1 MKKIIFFFVFFLSI
15 TSSQSK
21 DSIIFIDLE
30 KIINESDIGKS
41 TIKEINTFNNENNE
55 KFKKRLL
62 DLQNKEA
69 NLAKQQNIIS
79 EEEFNTRLK
88 NLKKEI
94 DLYNKDNEERLEN
107 QKLNL
112 IQKRAELLN
121 LFQPIFS
128 IYMKNNNINYILN
141 DQIIL
146 MGKEDLNKTLE
157 LLEIVNKN
165 VIIKNSS
172 D

>member
-94 DLYNKDNEERLEN
+94 ELYNKDNEERLEN